1 MKQAS
6 NPPSPP
12 AWATRLLRWY
22 CSPHKLEEIE
32 GDLEEEFMYQVSRVG
47 VRRARRDYIRH
58 VMGFMRPFAIKRKPT
73 TPSASVFTMSL
84 YKHYIL
90 VALRN
95 MLRYQ
100 IFSGINILGLA
111 LGMTCCLFI
120 FLWVQDE
127 RRVDNFHASGDRLYS
142 LYYTHSAHGE
152 TTAGYAIP
160 YFMFS
165 NSEKPRRDA
174 TMAEDMLGEIAGI
187 QYATPYAT
195 SYELPWGHPMTFQV
209 GETIHKLQGS
219 SATSDFLKMFS
230 FPIIA
235 GDREKPLGDVS
246 SIAVSHKMAR
256 MFFDSPE
263 AAIGK
268 SIRYE
273 DVRDFMIT
281 AVFEDVPQESSLQ
294 FDYLI
299 NWEAASMGGVEFS
312 DNKWPTYIQ
321 LEPDA
326 DAAAVQA
333 KVRGFLERRKPEKA
347 EFTVA
352 LGMQPFRDQYLV
364 SNFINGVP
372 RGGRIEYVR
381 IFTGVAIF
389 ILLIACINFMNLAT
403 ARSLKRAKEVGVRK
417 VVGSSR
423 SHLIAQFFGES
434 ILLSFLALACSLLI
448 VHVLLPGFNT
458 YTGKNIESP
467 FHTPASWAFMAILM
481 VVTGLAAGSY
491 PALFLSSLKPARIL
505 KGILRF
511 SPGATRFRKGLTVFQ
526 FALSI
531 MLVIATLVVS
541 QQTHYVQTINLGY
554 NKENLLYMRIEGE
567 MGKFEKYAAFKTQA
581 LGMPGIAMVD
591 RSSEAPHAMGFVIA
605 EPIHWEGQQE
615 GEEVGFK
622 PTSVGFDFI
631 RLMDLKIA
639 DGRDFSRSHATDSA
653 DAFLVNEEAVRQM
666 KMKDPLGKW
675 VSAWQKKGHIIGV
688 LKDYHTHS
696 LHEPIKPLIMDVK
709 EYEYFGVIV
718 VRTEPGKTR
727 EAIASLEKAYHDTN
741 PHYPFAYQFLD
752 QEYAKLY
759 QSEEIIT
766 RLSNTF
772 ALLAIVISCLGLLGL
787 VMYSAEQ
794 RTKEIGIRKVLGAR
808 VSHIVGLLSSD
819 FLVLVLIAFAVAAP
833 VAGYFMWQWLQ
844 QFAFRI
850 DLSWWIFALAGGL
863 ALMVACL
870 TISVQALRSAMANP
884 VKSLRSE

>member
-1 MKQAS
+1 
-6 NPPSPP
+6 
-12 AWATRLLRWY
+12 
-22 CSPHKLEEIE
+22 
-32 GDLEEEFMYQVSRVG
+32 MYQVSRVG
-47 VRRARRDYIRH
+47 LRRARRDYMRN
-58 VMGFMRPFAIKRKPT
+58 VLGFMRPFAIKRKPT
-73 TPSASVFTMSL
+73 TPSASLFTMSL
-84 YKHYIL
+84 YKHYML

-95 MLRYQ
+95 VLRHQ
-100 IFSGINILGLA
+100 IFSGINVLGLA

-127 RRVDNFHASGDRLYS
+127 RRVDNFHANGDELYTV
-142 LYYTHSAHGE
+142 YYTQTAQGE
-152 TTAGYAIP
+152 STGGYAIP
-160 YFMFS
+160 YFS
-165 NSEKPRRDA
+165 LTSDTSGRQAP
-174 TMAEDMLGEIAGI
+174 TLAERLKDELPEV
-187 QYATPYAT
+187 QYATAYAT

-209 GETIHKLQGS
+209 GEAIHKLSG
-219 SATSDFLKMFS
+219 ANAEEDFFRMFD

-235 GDREKPLGDVS
+235 GDRQAPLRDITAV
-246 SIAVSHKMAR
+246 AVSRKMAR

-263 AAIGK
+263 AALGK

-273 DVRDFMIT
+273 DASDFVIT
-281 AVFEDVPQESSLQ
+281 AVFEDVPAASSLQ
-294 FDYLI
+294 FDYIL
-299 NWEAASMGGVEFS
+299 NWEATRRGSIEFS
-312 DNKWPTYIQ
+312 DNKWPTYLQ
-321 LEPDA
+321 LAKGTDA
-326 DAAAVQA
+326 TAVNA
-333 KVRGFLERRKPEKA
+333 KLRDFLEKQKPPGA
-347 EFTVA
+347 EYTLA
-352 LGMQPFRDQYLV
+352 LGLQPFRDQYLV

-372 RGGRIEYVR
+372 LGGRIEYVR

-417 VVGSSR
+417 VVGSTR
-423 SHLIAQFFGES
+423 THLIAQFFGES

-458 YTGKNIESP
+458 YTGKHIESP
-467 FHTPASWAFMAILM
+467 FRSPASWAFLVALM
-481 VVTGLAAGSY
+481 MVTGVAAGSY

-541 QQTHYVQTINLGY
+541 RQTRYVQTQNLGY

-567 MGKFEKYAAFKTQA
+567 MGKFEKYAAFKAQA
-581 LGMPGIAMVD
+581 TSMPGVAMVD

-615 GEEVGFK
+615 GEQVGFK
-622 PTSVGFDFI
+622 PTSVGFDFV
-631 RLMDLKIA
+631 RLMDLKLT
-639 DGRDFSRSHATDSA
+639 DGRDFSRSNATDSA
-653 DAFLVNEEAVRQM
+653 DAFLVNEAAVRQM
-666 KMKDPLGKW
+666 NMQDPLGKW
-675 VSAWQKKGHIIGV
+675 VSAWQKKGRIVGI

-696 LHEPIKPLIMDVK
+696 LHEPIKPVIMDVK
-709 EYEYFGVIV
+709 EYEYFGVII

-727 EAIASLEKAYHDTN
+727 EAIASLEKVYHDVN

-772 ALLAIVISCLGLLGL
+772 AILAIVISCLGLLGL

-794 RTKEIGIRKVLGAR
+794 RTKEIGIRKVLGAQ
-808 VSHIVGLLSSD
+808 VGHIVGLLSTD
-819 FLVLVLIAFAVAAP
+819 FLVLVLIAFALAAP

-850 DLSWWIFALAGGL
+850 ALSWWIFALAGGL

>member
-1 MKQAS
+1 M
-6 NPPSPP
+6 
-12 AWATRLLRWY
+12 
-22 CSPHKLEEIE
+22 
-32 GDLEEEFMYQVSRVG
+32 
-47 VRRARRDYIRH
+47 
-58 VMGFMRPFAIKRKPT
+58 
-73 TPSASVFTMSL
+73 

-95 MLRYQ
+95 MLRHQ
-100 IFSGINILGLA
+100 IFSGINVLGLA

-127 RRVDNFHASGDRLYS
+127 RRVDNFHANGDNLYT
-142 LYYTHSAHGE
+142 LYYTQTAHGE
-152 TTAGYAIP
+152 TTGGYAIP
-160 YFMFS
+160 YFTFS
-165 NSEKPRRDA
+165 DSEKPRRDA
-174 TMAEDMLGEIAGI
+174 TLAEEILAEIPGI
-187 QYATPYAT
+187 QYATPYVT
-195 SYELPWGHPMTFQV
+195 SYERPWGHPMTFQV
-209 GETIHKLQGS
+209 GETIHKLQGA
-219 SATSDFLKMFS
+219 SAMSDFLKMFS
-230 FPIIA
+230 FSIIA
-235 GDREKPLGDVS
+235 GDRETPLRDVS
-246 SIAVSHKMAR
+246 SIAVSRKMAR

-273 DVRDFMIT
+273 DVRDFVIT
-281 AVFEDVPQESSLQ
+281 AVFEDVPQQSSLQ
-294 FDYLI
+294 FDYLL
-299 NWEAASMGGVEFS
+299 NWEVTRTGVIEFS
-312 DNKWPTYIQ
+312 DNKWATYVQ
-321 LEPDA
+321 LQPGT
-326 DAAAVQA
+326 DAAQVEA
-333 KVRGFLERRKPEKA
+333 KVRDFLERRKPEKA
-347 EFTVA
+347 EFTVT
-352 LGMQPFRDQYLV
+352 LGMQPFRNQYLV
-364 SNFINGVP
+364 SNFVNGVP

-417 VVGSSR
+417 VVGSTR

-434 ILLSFLALACSLLI
+434 VLLSFLALACSLLI

-458 YTGKNIESP
+458 YTGKQIESP
-467 FHTPASWAFMAILM
+467 FDTPASWAFVIGLM
-481 VVTGLAAGSY
+481 MVTGLAAGSY

-531 MLVIATLVVS
+531 ILVIATLVVS
-541 QQTHYVQTINLGY
+541 QQTHYVQTRNLGY
-554 NKENLLYMRIEGE
+554 NKENLLYMHIEGE
-567 MGKFEKYAAFKTQA
+567 LSKFEKYVAFKAQA
-581 LGMPGIAMVD
+581 LSMPGIAMVD
-591 RSSEAPHAMGFVIA
+591 RSSEAPHAMGFVTA

-631 RLMDLKIA
+631 RLMDLKLA
-639 DGRDFSRSHATDSA
+639 DGRDFSRGNATDSA

-666 KMKDPLGKW
+666 NMKDPLGKW
-675 VSAWQKKGHIIGV
+675 VSAWQKKGHIIGI

-696 LHEPIKPLIMDVK
+696 LHEPIKPLIIDVK
-709 EYEYFGVIV
+709 EYEYFGVII

-727 EAIASLEKAYHDTN
+727 EAIASLENLYREIN

-766 RLSNTF
+766 RLSSTF
-772 ALLAIVISCLGLLGL
+772 ALLAIAISCLGLLGL

-808 VSHIVGLLSSD
+808 VSHIVGLLTTD
-819 FLVLVLIAFAVAAP
+819 FLMLVLIAFVVAAP

-870 TISVQALRSAMANP
+870 TIAVQALRSATANP